1 MRDQSRIRRFFFL
14 CATRQDM
21 PSRSPRRRTS
31 TSRFPLVAGGLLAA
45 LFVAGASVS
54 VAQPS
59 AELAAQAQRGQAA
72 MGAGRFDE
80 AAQIY
85 GELVRAVPGEA
96 GLRLNLGMALSM
108 AGRPREALPHLE
120 AALESGR
127 PELVP
132 AALFL
137 GGVYLELGQPAR
149 AVGPLET
156 FLAAQPGNGE
166 ARRMLAE
173 ALLVLERYEE
183 AALHYRTL
191 TREAP
196 KAPPAWFG
204 LGSAYE
210 GLSQKAFEELQVLAP
225 ESAEILLL
233 VAGALVSQERDK
245 RAFQLYQEALEK
257 RPGLAA
263 AHEALAGIYERDGH
277 PEWAATERARARD
290 LPPPDCATASLECQ
304 FRAGDYEKVVAGAT
318 PLRTAAGR
326 YWLSRAAGELAREAF
341 SRLEAL
347 GPSPEATLIQ
357 VQILRSQRR
366 YAESKEALQKA
377 QETWPGDPRIRQEM
391 ARLLFIGREYEEARP
406 LLEDLLKRE
415 PGSAELNLLLGE
427 LWVEQRQPE
436 NGIPYLEKATVDG
449 PLQLRANAV
458 LGRAYLDAGQAEKAI
473 PQLEA
478 ALATDQDG
486 SLRFQLARAYQAAGQ
501 ADQARRT
508 RQEFQEIQRSQ
519 DRTQEEDLV
528 LTPP

>member
-1 MRDQSRIRRFFFL
+1 MRDPSRIRRFFL
-14 CATRQDM
+14 CATPQDM
-21 PSRSPRRRTS
+21 PSRSLRRRPS
-31 TSRFPLVAGGLLAA
+31 PLRVPLVAGGLLAA
-45 LFVAGASVS
+45 LSLAGVSAFASPPQ
-54 VAQPS
+54 AD
-59 AELAAQAQRGQAA
+59 LAAQAQRGRAA
-72 MGAGRFDE
+72 MSAGRFEE
-80 AAQIY
+80 AARIY
-85 GELVRAVPGEA
+85 GELVQAVPGEA

-108 AGRPREALPHLE
+108 AGQPREALPHLE
-120 AALESGR
+120 AALDSGR
-127 PELVP
+127 PELIP

-173 ALLVLERYEE
+173 ALLALERYEE
-183 AALHYRTL
+183 AVRHYRTL
-191 TREAP
+191 TEQAPEA
-196 KAPPAWFG
+196 APAWFG

-210 GLSQKAFEELQVLAP
+210 GLSQKAFEELQVQAP

-233 VAGALVSQERDK
+233 VGGLMVAQERDK
-245 RAFQLYQEALEK
+245 RAFQLYREALEK
-257 RPGLAA
+257 RPGLAE

-277 PEWAATERARARD
+277 PDWAATERSRFRD
-290 LPPPDCATASLECQ
+290 VPPPDCATAPLECR
-304 FRAGDYEKVVAGAT
+304 FRAGDYEKVVAAAT
-318 PLRTAAGR
+318 PLSTAEGL

-347 GPSPEATLIQ
+347 GPSPEATLAR

-377 QETWPGDPRIRQEM
+377 QEAWPGDLRIRQEM
-391 ARLLFIGREYEEARP
+391 ARLLFMGREYEDARP
-406 LLEDLLKRE
+406 LLEELLRRE
-415 PGSAELNLLLGE
+415 PDSGELNLLLGE

-436 NGIPYLEKATVDG
+436 KGIPYLEKAAAG
-449 PLQLRANAV
+449 GSLQPRARAL
-458 LGRAYLDAGQAEKAI
+458 LGRAYLDSGQAEKAI
-473 PQLEA
+473 PHLEA
-478 ALATDQDG
+478 ALVIDQDG

-501 ADQARRT
+501 ADRARRT

-519 DRTQEEDLV
+519 ERTQEEDLV